1 MNEVLVFNNSEFG
14 EIRTIVIDG
23 EPWFV
28 AKDIAERLGYNKTYH
43 LTQRIDD
50 EDRMI
55 FDSLSHRDSNFNSKT
70 RKIGIINES
79 GLYAAILGSQ
89 LKSAKKF
96 KQWVTKEVLP
106 TIRKTGSYGQP
117 QLPQTPM
124 QLLELHYQAIKQV
137 DSRVDEVKAELEQF
151 KLEIPIFGEECSE
164 INAVVANKVNECL
177 GGKASVAFQNKKLQR
192 KLYRDIYGQ
201 TNRAFGV
208 STYKAIRRNQ
218 VAGYI
223 EAVKGYNPPI
233 GIQSEIDISNAQQ
246 TFL

>member
-14 EIRTIVIDG
+14 EIRTVVIDG

-28 AKDIAERLGYNKTYH
+28 GKDLSTLLGYKDNTSAM
-43 LTQRIDD
+43 RNNVDIDD
-50 EDRMI
+50 RTVCSISTPSRGKQKM
-55 FDSLSHRDSNFNSKT
+55 T
-70 RKIGIINES
+70 VVNES
-79 GLYAAILGSQ
+79 GLYQLIFGSKLAA
-89 LKSAKKF
+89 AKRF
-96 KQWVTKEVLP
+96 KKWVSSDVLP